1 MNQRADVLI
10 IGAGLAGLASAIL
23 LARSGFHV
31 VVIEQDRL
39 PKHRVCG
46 EYVSREALPFLERL
60 GFTPSQYDVKWIDSF
75 ELTTL
80 RGRRFATPLDMGGF
94 GLSRH
99 RFDFA
104 LLRLALEAGVH
115 VEQHCA
121 AKTLTRTGDSYV
133 VETSLG
139 ERWARVVLG
148 CFGKRSGLD
157 HALGRPHAKV
167 RTPYVAVKR
176 HYRGNFAPNVVGL
189 HTIPGGYCGISAVE
203 GDLVNVCYLTT
214 ALALEREGGL
224 RVFDSDG
231 LHRNVHLASHLRN
244 LAPVFDKPLVI
255 SQVNFGAKAQTHA
268 DVLMLGD
275 AAGLLHPLA
284 GNGMA
289 MALRSA
295 ALAVPEVEAFLRG
308 ISTHS
313 ALITR
318 YASAWQNE
326 VSRRRMVSRFLQR
339 TFESDKLSERLC
351 QLAHT
356 SPRLARWIIENTH
369 GRPF

>member
-1 MNQRADVLI
+1 MNSSADVLI

-23 LARSGFHV
+23 LAQRGFHV
-31 VVIEQDRL
+31 VVLEQDGL

-60 GFTPSQYDVKWIDSF
+60 GFSPTDHDVKWIDRF

-80 RGRRFATPLDMGGF
+80 KGHRFRTPLQLGGF

-104 LLRLALEAGVH
+104 LLQLAQQAGVH

-121 AKTLTRTGDSYV
+121 AKTLTKQGTAYIVGTR
-133 VETSLG
+133 LG
-139 ERWARVVLG
+139 HRSARVVLG

-176 HYRGNFAPNVVGL
+176 HFRGKFAPNVVGL

-214 ALALEREGGL
+214 ASALERGGGL

-231 LHRNVHLASHLRN
+231 LRRNVHLAAHLRE
-244 LAPVFDKPLVI
+244 LAPVFEKPLVI
-255 SQVNFGAKAQTHA
+255 SQVHFGAKTQVHA

-289 MALRSA
+289 MALHSA
-295 ALAVPEVEAFLRG
+295 ALAVPKVEAFLRG
-308 ISTHS
+308 KTTHS
-313 ALITR
+313 TLMSSYTT
-318 YASAWQNE
+318 AWQKE
-326 VSRRRMVSRFLQR
+326 VTRRRMVSRFLQR
-339 TFESDKLSERLC
+339 TFESDKLNERLC
-351 QLAHT
+351 QLANAFP
-356 SPRLARWIIENTH
+356 SFARLIIENTH